1 MVIVALTLPGKMP
14 GSTFLPTNS
23 TSTLSYLFHHVIRD
37 KRFSHVFHP
46 SADIFSRVFYQ
57 WHLVLRL
64 PLVKFYPA
72 FFPTLSVM
80 ATRAYLS
87 GFPTLK

>member
-23 TSTLSYLFHHVIRD
+23 TSTLGYLFHHVIRD

-72 FFPTLSVM
+72 FFS
-80 ATRAYLS
+80 YS
-87 GFPTLK
+87 FSNGN

>member
-23 TSTLSYLFHHVIRD
+23 TSTLGYLFHHVIRD
-37 KRFSHVFHP
+37 KRFSRVFHP

-72 FFPTLSVM
+72 FFS
-80 ATRAYLS
+80 YS
-87 GFPTLK
+87 FSNGN